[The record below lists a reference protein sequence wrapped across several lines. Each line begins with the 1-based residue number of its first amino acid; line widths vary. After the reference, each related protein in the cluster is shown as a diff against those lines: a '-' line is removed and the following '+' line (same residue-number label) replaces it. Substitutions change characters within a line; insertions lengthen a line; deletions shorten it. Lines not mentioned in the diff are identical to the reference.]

1 MYKKM
6 GLLIGLLGMTV
17 VSVNVFAA
25 NVDNKQHYKLDV
37 NLPASWKVASNEK
50 YSGGYVKVFVPQ
62 SAGGRLNEQNVVL
75 NYARQVNTSLS
86 ASMQEVLKVVSTAD
100 CSTRDV
106 KLINQSKNSINFVA
120 SLDRC
125 KNGKSLTQV
134 FKIFNTPN
142 GQYAIL
148 YTANPNIVS
157 QDAISNMKNLV
168 KMTDIVP
175 A

>member
-1 MYKKM
+1 MYKQM
-6 GLLIGLLGMTV
+6 SLLISLLGMTA
-17 VSVNVFAA
+17 VSASVFAA
-25 NVDNKQHYKLDV
+25 KVDNKQHYKLDV

-50 YSGGYVKVFVPQ
+50 YSGGYVKVFVPKA
-62 SAGGRLNEQNVVL
+62 AGARLNEQNVVM
-75 NYARQVNTSLS
+75 NYTRNANISLS
-86 ASMQEVLKVVSTAD
+86 ASMHEVLKVVATAD

-106 KLINQSKNSINFVA
+106 RLINQSKNSINFVA

-157 QDAISNMKNLV
+157 PGVISNMKKLV
-168 KMTDIVP
+168 
-175 A
+175 